1 MKIERGE
8 IVLVDFPYSDQTG
21 SKVRP
26 ALVVQDDRW
35 NTILDDTILA
45 VITSSVRRN
54 VGSPTQLQIRMGT
67 TESMGSGLL
76 FDSMIDCQTLLT
88 YDKTLIL
95 AQLGRLSPGVIMR
108 IDECLRQSLGI

>member
-1 MKIERGE
+1 MKIERGD

-35 NTILDDTILA
+35 NAILDDTILA
-45 VITSSVRRN
+45 VITSSLRRN
-54 VGSPTQLQIRMGT
+54 VGAPTQLQIRMGT
-67 TESMGSGLL
+67 IESAGSGLL
-76 FDSMIDCQTLLT
+76 FDSLVDCQTLLT

-95 AQLGRLSPGVIMR
+95 ARLGRLSSGVMMR
-108 IDECLRQSLGI
+108 IDECLKQSLGI